1 MSDHEYVPRPDSGR
15 HLPNADQDV
24 FTITAQ
30 LGTITGVTEEMALA
44 MTQKGRDDAEAGA
57 KWLFAAWYVYVTL
70 IWSLKGIFLVFLA
83 RLT

>member
-1 MSDHEYVPRPDSGR
+1 MSNHEFVLRPNSSR
-15 HLPNADQDV
+15 RQLNADQDL
-24 FTITAQ
+24 FTIIAQ
-30 LGTITGVTEEMALA
+30 FGTITGVTEEIALG

-70 IWSLKGIFLVFLA
+70 IWSLKGISLVFLA